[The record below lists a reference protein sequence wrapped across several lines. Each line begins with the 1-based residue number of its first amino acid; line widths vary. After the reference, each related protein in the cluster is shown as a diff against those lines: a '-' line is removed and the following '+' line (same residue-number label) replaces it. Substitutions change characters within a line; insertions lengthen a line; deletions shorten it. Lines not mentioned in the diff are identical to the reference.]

1 MALRGEPRAQR
12 RSAFEHFDESRWLTG
27 VRERLRTALWEHAE
41 PLDTVAPPAPPEH
54 DDVPE
59 DPHAK
64 AHMQRASDAMQE
76 LLALGGIVDE
86 EHNRPVRVDGFAE
99 RVWRVDQPPEESTP
113 SSLFSA
119 FDRGTGVDID
129 ALLQFR
135 MQAAEREEARAD
147 APKPKKPKPMIEEIG
162 SDTRDSAQETE
173 ESSESEESE
182 SESEESEESE
192 GSEESEES
200 EEGRESEESEGD
212 ESEERDASDAY
223 DEEDELVDDH
233 GRGASQ
239 IQPVADETH
248 VLSAAHDSPSRH
260 AEGPYDD
267 DQDGEEYGSEEE
279 GYDDQDEGEYSEE
292 ADEDDLAPTS
302 SHYDADEPLHDS
314 ESMYDSASYPSV
326 PSTDRFMMRP
336 SALLSKQTHARPSYA
351 SHRGQEDSP
360 IVVLSESEDE
370 ERIDEAAPDDER
382 AEWSGATQ
390 RSEEEFTGDSH
401 AEEDDEADEM
411 DEEDE
416 EDEMDEEDEEDGA
429 HAPMPE
435 HSDEVEAASEDE
447 MDDPDGPRPA
457 GDAAMETGETDDAM
471 REDNDE
477 TVVAQAPGPSAM
489 QETGTAAEGTT
500 GDAGAAEGVLSPVHP
515 HDTLDKDERA
525 AEDVQDST
533 EAHPP
538 TDDGADLDAR
548 EGTAPATDPDKE
560 GAEAVSDART
570 AAPHEDHTES
580 HPSSPIR
587 FSKEAH
593 DEAQQAGHSADTF
606 ARELASE
613 MGLEMPL
620 SMPEGSGAIAEDAW
634 PSFAHT
640 LHTGA
645 PLSAPLLLDDEG
657 HPRFDMSALLHDE
670 YTDAH
675 GHDGSHR
682 VPLRYG
688 ALPMDDR
695 EAGEAAVEDQATEA
709 HPDEAPTE
717 LASHTASR
725 ASTPADAEEDGAAAP
740 EDAEAA
746 EEDDAGVPE
755 GVDAANDAADAA
767 DVVPATN
774 DDISAKHDAETAS
787 IDGAVAAEPGTA
799 QKEEAAQSDAQ
810 AAERRTDV
818 EVQDEE
824 GRARPTSPPAVHA
837 ESDETS
843 PSLRGNHGPDVAEPS
858 TESEIPQ
865 GGDLSADQVEAAL
878 PKRGAV
884 TSSQAHA
891 AHTSRHVSDGPITR
905 SHCTLQRVT
914 LLREAGAPTFLV
926 PSCALDTETLDEEG
940 AEKQDLFTDQ
950 LEMMPLDPGAL
961 PEPVYHALCRI
972 VSPSLLDDVYV
983 TPSSLGAQWM
993 AQDDSDTA
1001 SDSASLDDDQDVP
1014 PAHAVRQTYSR
1025 RHRRPRKS
1033 DPSSDVANYVP
1044 PETAPHRP
1052 SSPADVSIEELEA
1065 LAEPS
1070 PKRARMSA
1078 SPPPRMQL
1086 RTARERRRTRRFSPS

>member
-162 SDTRDSAQETE
+162 SDTRESARETE

-182 SESEESEESE
+182 SESEESEEGEE
-192 GSEESEES
+192 GEESGESEES
-200 EEGRESEESEGD
+200 KSD

-223 DEEDELVDDH
+223 DEEDELVDDQ

-239 IQPVADETH
+239 VQPEADDTH
-248 VLSAAHDSPSRH
+248 VLPAAHDSPSHH
-260 AEGPYDD
+260 AEGPYED

-279 GYDDQDEGEYSEE
+279 GYDDHDEGEYSEE

-382 AEWSGATQ
+382 AEWSDATQ
-390 RSEEEFTGDSH
+390 RSEEEFTDDSH
-401 AEEDDEADEM
+401 TEEDDEAEEM
-411 DEEDE
+411 G
-416 EDEMDEEDEEDGA
+416 EEDEEDGA

-435 HSDEVEAASEDE
+435 HSDEAEAASEDE

-457 GDAAMETGETDDAM
+457 GDATMETGETDDAM
-471 REDNDE
+471 REDHGE

-489 QETGTAAEGTT
+489 QETGTAAEDTAV
-500 GDAGAAEGVLSPVHP
+500 DAGAAKGGLDPAHP
-515 HDTLDKDERA
+515 HNTLDEDERA
-525 AEDVQDST
+525 GEDVQDSA

-538 TDDGADLDAR
+538 MEDGAELDAR
-548 EGTAPATDPDKE
+548 EDTAPATDPDKE
-560 GAEAVSDART
+560 DAEAVSDART
-570 AAPHEDHTES
+570 AAPHEDHAEN

-620 SMPEGSGAIAEDAW
+620 SMPEVSGAIAEDAW

-670 YTDAH
+670 YAEAH
-675 GHDGSHR
+675 GHEGSHR
-682 VPLRYG
+682 MPLRYG

-695 EAGEAAVEDQATEA
+695 EAGEAAEEDKPTEA
-709 HPDEAPTE
+709 HPDKAPTE
-717 LASHTASR
+717 LASQTVSR
-725 ASTPADAEEDGAAAP
+725 ASTPADAEEDGVAAS

-755 GVDAANDAADAA
+755 SVDAANDAAGAA
-767 DVVPATN
+767 DVVHATN
-774 DDISAKHDAETAS
+774 DDVPTKQDVETAS
-787 IDGAVAAEPGTA
+787 VDGAVPAELGTA
-799 QKEEAAQSDAQ
+799 QKEEAAQLDAET
-810 AAERRTDV
+810 AERRTNV
-818 EVQDEE
+818 EAQDEE
-824 GRARPTSPPAVHA
+824 GRARPTSPRAVDA
-837 ESDETS
+837 KSDEAS
-843 PSLRGNHGPDVAEPS
+843 PSSRGDHGPDVAEPN

-865 GGDLSADQVEAAL
+865 DGDHSADQVEAAL

-884 TSSQAHA
+884 TTSQAHA
-891 AHTSRHVSDGPITR
+891 AHTSRHASDGPITR

-1001 SDSASLDDDQDVP
+1001 SDSASLHDDQDVP

-1070 PKRARMSA
+1070 PKRARTSA